1 MADARLEQA
10 QAMASAGRFR
20 DAMGVLKGLLQG
32 EPGNDAARQLLSEV
46 QDSMMLDLQIGETL
60 AKAEALIG
68 QGQGEQAQR
77 LLRDVLKVSP
87 ANAKARAMLEA
98 QVNPAL
104 QQGRGPSPEATIAM
118 NVFEMEDSLPGQAPL
133 PEPGSAQPLTGTEPP
148 FTLESLDSLDTPFAA
163 TGVEGTVLSRPSS
176 DLAPAETA
184 RVQQYLKEGKD
195 LFASG
200 QYQDA
205 IDVWTRIFILDESNT
220 EADTLIAQAKEAMNA
235 NQGEIEHTLT
245 EAIAA
250 FNAGDL
256 SRSRPLLE
264 RVLQSFP
271 GHREALYYLGRIN
284 DQAAVAAAAPPPPSP
299 ARPAPFSAP
308 PPIFTPAPPEV
319 SEPPVVPAV
328 SSPPLSAGSPD
339 EFEFEDNLDLPTG
352 AALRSSAPP
361 APVGGFEFDS
371 PAEGSGFSAP
381 AAPASA
387 PGAAAATP
395 MAPAQPEPFTWDQ
408 APPANFSGTALPEP
422 EAVPQEVG
430 EVSPPSSPA
439 AKGAKAAPKPKGAKG
454 GGGIPWL
461 LIGAAGAVLLLVG
474 VGILVGTKFFMGSE
488 GPAPVTVAPSKIPKP
503 VPPKVAPQTSA
514 TATAPDE
521 VLTPQNMSPDDLLRA
536 ARGAEANREYAKAVT
551 LYQELVSRGG
561 GLNSEAAANLS
572 SVRAALQRQQAE
584 NEKNEKFIKDYQYA
598 LRAYKEG
605 DFSECLRISWRLIY
619 PDDTLARQ
627 LGKRDGVQRLI
638 RDGYYNW
645 AVMDLKAENVRG
657 ADKNLR
663 DLLDFEKG
671 DPEARRLQQFA
682 RPYINGGLDQNYRDV
697 VKGLTYRPFTETP

>member
-10 QAMASAGRFR
+10 RAMANAGQFR
-20 DAMGVLKGLLQG
+20 DAMGVLKGLLEG
-32 EPGNDAARQLLSEV
+32 EPGNAAARQLLTEV

-60 AKAEALIG
+60 AKAEALMD
-68 QGQGEQAQR
+68 QGQDEQAQK

-87 ANAKARAMLEA
+87 ANAKARAMLDA
-98 QVNPAL
+98 HVNPAV
-104 QQGRGPSPEATIAM
+104 QPGRGPSPEATVAM
-118 NVFEMEDSLPGQAPL
+118 NVFELDSLPGQTPL
-133 PEPGSAQPLTGTEPP
+133 SQAGPAQPLTGAEPP
-148 FTLESLDSLDTPFAA
+148 FTLESLDSLDTPFEAP
-163 TGVEGTVLSRPSS
+163 GVEGTVLSGPSS
-176 DLAPAETA
+176 GLAPAETA

-220 EADTLIAQAKEAMNA
+220 EADALIAQAKEEMNA
-235 NQGEIEHTLT
+235 NQGEIEHHLT

-256 SRSRPLLE
+256 NRSRPLLE

-284 DQAAVAAAAPPPPSP
+284 EQTAAAAAVPPPPSP
-299 ARPAPFSAP
+299 VRPAPFSAP
-308 PPIFTPAPPEV
+308 PPLFTPAPLEASDSPAA
-319 SEPPVVPAV
+319 PVV

-339 EFEFEDNLDLPTG
+339 DFEFEENLDLPTG

-371 PAEGSGFSAP
+371 PAEGSGFTAP
-381 AAPASA
+381 ATPTAAS
-387 PGAAAATP
+387 PAAAAEP
-395 MAPAQPEPFTWDQ
+395 MASAEPEPFAWDQ
-408 APPANFSGTALPEP
+408 APPADTSGAALPEP
-422 EAVPQEVG
+422 EAFSQEAG
-430 EVSPPSSPA
+430 EVAPLPSPA
-439 AKGAKAAPKPKGAKG
+439 AKGAKAAPKRKGARG

-461 LIGAAGAVLLLVG
+461 LIGGAGGVLLLVG
-474 VGILVGTKFFMGSE
+474 VGILVGTRFFMGSG

-503 VPPKVAPQTSA
+503 VPPKVAPQPSTTSA
-514 TATAPDE
+514 ELPAE
-521 VLTPQNMSPDDLLRA
+521 ITPQNMSPEVLLQA
-536 ARGAEANREYAKAVT
+536 ARKAESDRDYARAVA

-561 GLNSEAAANLS
+561 GLNSEAASNLAS
-572 SVRAALQRQQAE
+572 ARASLQRQQAE

-605 DFSECLRISWRLIY
+605 DFAECLRIAWRLIY

-645 AVMDLKAENVRG
+645 AVMDLKTENVRG

-663 DLLDFEKG
+663 DLLDFEKN

-682 RPYINGGLDQNYRDV
+682 RPYLNGGLDQNYRDV